1 MLKLA
6 KLPDRTP
13 TKITITASAA
23 LKRDLQDY
31 AALYRAT
38 YGEEVSVAEIIPFIL
53 ESFLKSD
60 PALAKARREAAR
72 KGGKAAPITSQ
83 PQQKD

>member
-6 KLPDRTP
+6 KLPDRTQ
-13 TKITITASAA
+13 TKITIAASAT
-23 LKRDLQDY
+23 LNRDLQDY
-31 AALYRAT
+31 TALYRTT
-38 YGEEVSVAEIIPFIL
+38 YGEGVSVADLIPFIL

-60 PALAKARREAAR
+60 PALAKARREAVR
-72 KGGKAAPITSQ
+72 KGGKAASATLQ

>member
-13 TKITITASAA
+13 SKITITASAD

-31 AALYRAT
+31 AALYREV
-38 YGEEVSVAEIIPFIL
+38 YGEGVSIAELIPFIL

-72 KGGKAAPITSQ
+72 KGGSTISAKTQ